1 MVNEQAANI
10 KAPEVEKQ
18 VEQPAMVSEPQLAAE
33 EEAKVEV
40 QVRNNEKRQSGDDMA
55 FFLSLSI

>member
-1 MVNEQAANI
+1 MANEQAANI

-18 VEQPAMVSEPQLAAE
+18 VDQPVISSEPQLAAE

-40 QVRNNEKRQSGDDMA
+40 QVRNNEN
-55 FFLSLSI
+55 